1 MLFEATFV
9 KTIEA
14 EDFFDA
20 VDKAKELHNDDSEV
34 VSVCPYI
41 EEDFIQ

>member
-14 EDFFDA
+14 DDFFDA
-20 VDKAKELHNDDSEV
+20 VDKAKQLQKDEAEV
-34 VSVCPYI
+34 ISVCPYI
-41 EEDFIQ
+41 EEDFIP

>member
-14 EDFFDA
+14 NDFFDA
-20 VDKAKELHNDDSEV
+20 VDKAKELQKDDSEV
-34 VSVCPYI
+34 VSVCPFI
-41 EEDFIQ
+41 EEDYIQ

>member
-1 MLFEATFV
+1 MLWEVTFT
-9 KTIEA
+9 KQIEA

-20 VDKAKELHNDDSEV
+20 VDVAKQQQNDDSEV
-34 VSVCPYI
+34 ISVCPYI